1 MNKEVQSMKSGLVEA
16 IDENAGTAIVMGVM
30 MVILGLLA
38 LTAPAI
44 TGMSIIVV
52 VGLLVVA
59 GGIAQCVLAFKA
71 GAFGRGMLVLVMG
84 LLTILVGIY
93 MSAQPLA
100 ALVSITFFLTI
111 YFLVTGI
118 VEIVA
123 AIRLKPAQGWG
134 WMLSNALVT
143 LVLGAMI
150 WSQFPLSGIWAVGV
164 LFGVKLACGGATLIS
179 LGSTARRGIREAT
192 AAG

>member
-1 MNKEVQSMKSGLVEA
+1 MKSGLAET
-16 IDENAGTAIVMGVM
+16 ISENAGTAIVMGVVM
-30 MVILGLLA
+30 LILGLIA

-44 TGMSIIVV
+44 AGMSITVV

-59 GGIAQCVLAFKA
+59 GGIAQCVLAFKSD
-71 GAFGRGMLVLVMG
+71 AFGRGILVLIMG

-100 ALVSITFFLTI
+100 ALVSITFFLAI
-111 YFLVTGI
+111 YFLVAGV

-123 AIRLKPAQGWG
+123 AIRMKPAQGWG
-134 WMLSNALVT
+134 WMLFNAVVT

-150 WSQFPLSGIWAVGV
+150 WGQFPLSGIWAVGV

-179 LGSTARRGIREAT
+179 LGSAARRGIREAT